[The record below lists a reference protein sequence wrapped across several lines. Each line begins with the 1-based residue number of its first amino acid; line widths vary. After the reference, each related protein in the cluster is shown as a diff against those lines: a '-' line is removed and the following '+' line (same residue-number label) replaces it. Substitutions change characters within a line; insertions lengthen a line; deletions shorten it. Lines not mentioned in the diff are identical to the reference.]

1 MVNLV
6 WQEFE
11 CLTLNRPDF
20 LWDMS
25 RAGDAV
31 EEYLEAVRENHYI
44 EMVRE
49 ICHNFRKEVLPKLHL
64 LPKQLIH
71 GDLNQGNILILT
83 SKNGKTTHDI
93 GFIDFGFINYS
104 CRIFD
109 VAVALMHIL
118 NEGVSLELNFGRILM
133 AKYFFNGYHS
143 VNPLSKEEISLLPL
157 LVVSR
162 FCQSLVYRTYLSK
175 PVNPHD
181 KLDLTIRNGWKNLEV
196 LWKIPREEILNTWS
210 QVIDEN

>member
-1 MVNLV
+1 MVNFV

-11 CLTLNRPDF
+11 CSTLSRPDF

-31 EEYLEAVRENHYI
+31 EEYLEAVSENHYI
-44 EMVRE
+44 EMVRK

-71 GDLNQGNILILT
+71 GDLNQGNILILPDE
-83 SKNGKTTHDI
+83 NGKTAPGI
-93 GFIDFGFINYS
+93 GFIDFGFLNYS

-118 NEGVSLELNFGRILM
+118 NVEVGFELSGGRIRM
-133 AKYFFNGYHS
+133 AKYFLNGYNS
-143 VNPLSKEEISLLPL
+143 VNPLSSEEISLLPV

-162 FCQSLVYRTYLSK
+162 FCQSLVYRTYLNT
-175 PVNPHD
+175 PVNPDD
-181 KLDLTIRNGWKNLEV
+181 KMDLTIRNGWKNLEV

-210 QVIDEN
+210 QVNDEN